1 MSSLHFLL
9 PGDPDTRTGGY
20 LYDARITAGLEA
32 LGWAVHRHRLADSFP
47 FPGATDLGQAGDILA
62 SLPDDALVLIDGLAL
77 GVLPAVIVPHATRLR
92 LVALVHHPLA
102 AETGLDEAARHWLF
116 ESEKA
121 ALGMVRHAVVTSPF
135 TAGALAEYGVAP
147 ERITVILPG
156 TDPAPVAEGS
166 GGSGLHIL
174 SVGTLT
180 PRKGHDVL
188 LTALGTL
195 RHRDW
200 TLTLAGGPRDEA
212 TTALVGKLI
221 QDKDL
226 SDQVTMVGEV
236 DGAALA
242 ALYGRADLFALAS
255 HYEGYGMVFAEALAR
270 GLPVLG
276 TTGGAIPT
284 TVPGD
289 AGLLVSPGDADAF
302 AQALER
308 FMTDAELRQ
317 KLRQGA
323 LKARE
328 SLPRWPDQAG
338 TLATLLETL

>member
-1 MSSLHFLL
+1 MTSLHFLL

-32 LGWAVHRHRLADSFP
+32 LGWTLHRHRLADSFP
-47 FPGATDLGQAGDILA
+47 FPEAAELSHAAEILA
-62 SLPDDALVLIDGLAL
+62 GIPDDALVLIDGLAL
-77 GVLPAVIVPHATRLR
+77 GVLPAVIAPHAARLR
-92 LVALVHHPLA
+92 LAALVHHPLA

-121 ALGMVRHAVVTSPF
+121 ALGMVRHAIVTSPF

-166 GGSGLHIL
+166 GGGSLHIL
-174 SVGTLT
+174 AVGTLT

-188 LTALGTL
+188 LTALGAL
-195 RHRDW
+195 RHCDW
-200 TLTLAGGPRDEA
+200 TLTLAGGARDKA
-212 TTALVGKLI
+212 TAALVEKLI
-221 QDKDL
+221 QHKGL
-226 SDQVTMVGEV
+226 SDRVTLIGEV
-236 DGAALA
+236 DGTALA
-242 ALYGRADLFALAS
+242 ALYDRADLFALAS

-270 GLPVLG
+270 GLPVIG

-284 TVPGD
+284 TVPPE
-289 AGLLVSPGDADAF
+289 AGLLVPPGDAGAF
-302 AQALER
+302 AATLEKL
-308 FMTDAELRQ
+308 MTDHALRQ
-317 KLRQGA
+317 NLRKGA

-328 SLPRWPDQAG
+328 TLPRWPDKARA
-338 TLATLLETL
+338 LATLLEVL

>member
-32 LGWAVHRHRLADSFP
+32 LGWTLHRHRLADSFP
-47 FPGATDLGQAGDILA
+47 FPAAAELAHAAEILA
-62 SLPDDALVLIDGLAL
+62 GIPDDALTLIDGLAL
-77 GVLPAVIVPHATRLR
+77 GVLPAVIARHATRLR
-92 LVALVHHPLA
+92 LAVLVHHPLA
-102 AETGLDEAARHWLF
+102 EETGLDEAARHWLF

-121 ALGMVRHAVVTSPF
+121 ALAMVRHAIVTSPF
-135 TAGALAEYGVAP
+135 TATALAPYDVPAD
-147 ERITVILPG
+147 RVTVILPG

-174 SVGTLT
+174 AVGTLT

-195 RHRDW
+195 PHHDW
-200 TLTLAGGPRDEA
+200 TLTLAGGARDKP
-212 TTALVGKLI
+212 TAALIEKLI
-221 QDKDL
+221 HEKGL
-226 SDQVTMVGEV
+226 SCRVTLIGEV
-236 DGAALA
+236 NSEALA
-242 ALYGRADLFALAS
+242 TLYDRADMFALAS

-270 GLPVLG
+270 GLPVIG

-284 TVPGD
+284 TVPPE
-289 AGLLVSPGDADAF
+289 AGLLVPPGDADAF
-302 AQALER
+302 AQALEKL
-308 FMTDAELRQ
+308 MTDHALHQTLR
-317 KLRQGA
+317 KGA

-328 SLPRWPDQAG
+328 TLPRWPDQARA
-338 TLATLLETL
+338 LATLLESL